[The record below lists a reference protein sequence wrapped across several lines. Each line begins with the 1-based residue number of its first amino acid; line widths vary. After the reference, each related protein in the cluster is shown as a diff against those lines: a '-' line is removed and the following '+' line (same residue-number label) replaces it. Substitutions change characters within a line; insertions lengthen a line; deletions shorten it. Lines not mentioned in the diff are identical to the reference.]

1 MAESNELEG
10 KGTEDCKLQMKGG
23 EEGDSGEEGE
33 GKTIS
38 PEEEKKLALLREAG
52 NHLRNA
58 VDILSCEPGTSE
70 TGKLALK
77 AKSELKRFQKSA
89 GQTLVGLDVTP

>member
-1 MAESNELEG
+1 MAESNESEG
-10 KGTEDCKLQMKGG
+10 GEETENCKLQMKGG
-23 EEGDSGEEGE
+23 NGGGG

-38 PEEEKKLALLREAG
+38 PGERAKLALLREAG

-58 VDILSCEPGTSE
+58 VDILSCEPCTSE

-77 AKSELKRFQKSA
+77 AKSELEHFQK
-89 GQTLVGLDVTP
+89 TMPTKIE

>member
-10 KGTEDCKLQMKGG
+10 EETENCKLQMKEGSERGDGEGG
-23 EEGDSGEEGE
+23 GE

-38 PEEEKKLALLREAG
+38 VEEAKLALLREAG

-58 VDILSCEPGTSE
+58 VDILSCEPCTSE

-77 AKSELKRFQKSA
+77 AKSELEHFQK
-89 GQTLVGLDVTP
+89 TMPTKIE

>member
-1 MAESNELEG
+1 MAESNESEG
-10 KGTEDCKLQMKGG
+10 GEETENCKLQMKGG
-23 EEGDSGEEGE
+23 NGGG

-38 PEEEKKLALLREAG
+38 PGERAKLALLREAG

-58 VDILSCEPGTSE
+58 VDILSCEPCTSE

-77 AKSELKRFQKSA
+77 AKSELEHFQK
-89 GQTLVGLDVTP
+89 TMPTKIE